1 MASARPTG
9 AEATVYRHV
18 LPQYYHRVTTL
29 EGYLK
34 QVAPDAL
41 GAPGPS
47 EETRLLRG
55 IIGGASFEAC
65 GTPPEWMARLEEEG
79 VSMVTVCCV
88 PHAACAACTACDSD
102 AGRPAARRS
111 LDAGLPTRLG
121 RGVHLEYAS
130 KYRAYQHA
138 HEPSMA

>member
-18 LPQYYHRVTTL
+18 LPQYYHRVATL

-65 GTPPEWMARLEEEG
+65 GAPPEWMARLEEEG

-111 LDAGLPTRLG
+111 LDAGLPT
-121 RGVHLEYAS
+121 
-130 KYRAYQHA
+130 
-138 HEPSMA
+138 